1 MDHGGGHGQ
10 HDGDGDVGH
19 FVPTAPSV
27 YSKLHVQSSNSHA
40 ALALPS
46 PSPVTTSAPL
56 VSVPAMENTRAQLDL
71 SKAKQVMSIINTLNN
86 IMQKLPVIVLHVKN
100 RNWEP
105 S

>member
-56 VSVPAMENTRAQLDL
+56 VTVPAMENTRAQLDL
-71 SKAKQVMSIINTLNN
+71 SKAKQVMSIILT
-86 IMQKLPVIVLHVKN
+86 
-100 RNWEP
+100 R
-105 S
+105 